1 VHTNWAPVS
10 ANEFQGADKYFSNW
24 APVLVGYVIF
34 ALFGI
39 NSTARK
45 SYCNTLRVCM
55 RPFLR
60 TRLGKLPQ
68 EKSGAAQRATQLS
81 EIAFGNRELEV
92 NCEDDGSNS
101 SYILPENVEL
111 LIGKGTSTLLPS
123 EPDPEK

>member
-1 VHTNWAPVS
+1 VS

-39 NSTARK
+39 NATARK

-60 TRLGKLPQ
+60 TRLGESTRK
-68 EKSGAAQRATQLS
+68 KSGAAQRATQLS
-81 EIAFGNRELEV
+81 EIAFGNREHEDI
-92 NCEDDGSNS
+92 CEDDGSNR
-101 SYILPENVEL
+101 SYIRPENVEL
-111 LIGKGTSTLLPS
+111 LLGKGTSTLLPS
-123 EPDPEK
+123 ESDPEK